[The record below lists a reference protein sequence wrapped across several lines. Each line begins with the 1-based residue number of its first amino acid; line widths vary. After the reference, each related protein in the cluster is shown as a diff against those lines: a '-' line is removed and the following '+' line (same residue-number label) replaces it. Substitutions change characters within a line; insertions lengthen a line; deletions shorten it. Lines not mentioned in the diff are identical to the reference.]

1 MAFNQGIYNQIIAMG
16 GSDASARNAA
26 KASRPGKAFQNFVSA
41 FNAQKAAA
49 DALYQQN
56 LLRDQMRAQQQAL
69 LAAANRPAP
78 KANQSLKSRD
88 YQPRFKTRG
97 SKVESKRAVS
107 KGTQQFTNPL
117 SMGGGF
123 GSTGSPNLG

>member
-26 KASRPGKAFQNFVSA
+26 RASRPNRAFQNFQAA
-41 FNAQKAAA
+41 FSMQQAQAQAQA
-49 DALYQQN
+49 QQRQ
-56 LLRDQMRAQQQAL
+56 LMEQMQAQQQAL
-69 LAAANRPAP
+69 LRAAQNTP
-78 KANQSLKSRD
+78 KANQSLRSRD
-88 YQPRFKTRG
+88 YQPKFKTRG
-97 SKVESKRAVS
+97 SKAETKRAVS

-123 GSTGSPNLG
+123 GSTGAPNLG

>member
-26 KASRPGKAFQNFVSA
+26 KANRPGRAFQRFQQA
-41 FNAQKAAA
+41 FSMQQAQAQAAA
-49 DALYQQN
+49 QQRALMQQM
-56 LLRDQMRAQQQAL
+56 QAQQQAL
-69 LAAANRPAP
+69 IAAANKPAP

-88 YQPRFKTRG
+88 YQPKFKTRG

-123 GSTGSPNLG
+123 GSSGSPNLG